1 MQWVIRQ
8 TSLRSAALTHLVAH
22 MGIASEL
29 VGGSIRRSGSASSVN
44 LRGSETLHTSPS
56 HKCLIYC

>member
-1 MQWVIRQ
+1 MLQRVIRQ
-8 TSLRSAALTHLVAH
+8 TSLRGAAEP

-29 VGGSIRRSGSASSVN
+29 VGGSIRHSGSLSSVN
-44 LRGSETLHTSPS
+44 LGGSETLHTSAS